1 MAEALLALGAL
12 LAIIIVVE
20 WVRLQFQDDDEE

>member
-1 MAEALLALGAL
+1 MAKALLALGAL

>member
-1 MAEALLALGAL
+1 MAEVLLALGAL

-20 WVRLQFQDDDEE
+20 WVRIRLQDDDEE